1 MARFGTLKPTF
12 TFQTQQWAY
21 LKETDPA
28 PLMTQTI
35 LIVDDDP
42 VQRRLLETCISR
54 AGQQTLTAMKDVY
67 QCRQIMPA
75 INAGIDR
82 RLKMMAYTADAECRR

>member
-12 TFQTQQWAY
+12 TFQTRQWAH

-54 AGQQTLTAMKDVY
+54 AGQQTLTAPGGG
-67 QCRQIMPA
+67 PA
-75 INAGIDR
+75 LELLLSPKG
-82 RLKMMAYTADAECRR
+82 